1 MNKFEALPLPQKLL
15 AGFLAMALLG
25 GGYYFLVISDIE
37 TSIQAAQVKARKA
50 QQKVAQLKKYE
61 SGELLK
67 ALEAEEAELKEQL
80 AANKALLPEDERMP
94 NLITSIKRQADERG
108 LKILL
113 IKREEKVLDD
123 YVALNPVET
132 EVEGT
137 FPVVI
142 AFFEAL
148 AKPGMRMMTVNN
160 LHLEALD
167 VKTIIEERRLD
178 AMTGPT
184 PGAIVLNQV
193 KAEDADRKKLS
204 PTEQFLERLD
214 TYDAAVERMRVKASF
229 TINAYS
235 YTGKL
240 LSAAERKKRDK
251 MAKKRGR

>member
-113 IKREEKVLDD
+113 IKGSC
-123 YVALNPVET
+123 T
-132 EVEGT
+132 
-137 FPVVI
+137 I
-142 AFFEAL
+142 
-148 AKPGMRMMTVNN
+148 VN
-160 LHLEALD
+160 A
-167 VKTIIEERRLD
+167 
-178 AMTGPT
+178 
-184 PGAIVLNQV
+184 
-193 KAEDADRKKLS
+193 
-204 PTEQFLERLD
+204 QFRSTL
-214 TYDAAVERMRVKASF
+214 
-229 TINAYS
+229 
-235 YTGKL
+235 
-240 LSAAERKKRDK
+240 
-251 MAKKRGR
+251 

>member
-15 AGFLAMALLG
+15 AAFLALALLG
-25 GGYYFLVISDIE
+25 GGYYFLIISDIE
-37 TSIQAAQVKARKA
+37 LSIQAAQAKARKS

-67 ALEAEEAELKEQL
+67 ALQAEEAELKEQL
-80 AANKALLPEDERMP
+80 AANKSLLPEDERMP

-113 IKREEKVLDD
+113 IKREEKTLDD

-132 EVEGT
+132 QVEGS

-142 AFFEAL
+142 SFFEAL
-148 AKPGMRMMTVNN
+148 AQPGMRMMTVND
-160 LHLEALD
+160 LHIEALN
-167 VKTIIEERRLD
+167 VKKLIEERRVD
-178 AMTGPT
+178 AMAGPT
-184 PGAIVLNQV
+184 PSALVIANAN
-193 KAEDADRKKLS
+193 AEEAEKKQMS

-214 TYDAAVERMRVKASF
+214 SYDTAVERMRVKASF
-229 TINAYS
+229 VINAYS

-240 LSAAERKKRDK
+240 LSAEERKKRDK
-251 MAKKRGR
+251 LAQKRGR